1 MPEEISDECCEKV
14 PSAEE
19 ESSMDDGAKDESA
32 KDDGSMDDGA
42 DVDGMDDG
50 ADVESSM
57 DESADDYGT
66 EDDGADDYGTDD
78 YGTEDYGTED
88 ESSMDDGHEADTG
101 DWRPIVP
108 ITSYCAHLVDDYCN
122 DEYGSFFLDCCIL
135 DDGTSD
141 VAVDATMDAP
151 TADEC
156 QQEVENM
163 GFTDLEEFCT
173 MNSSD
178 FPACCLDVVPDYD
191 DTYEE
196 PDYEREMLL
205 QDAFDVLDPSGN
217 NLLEK
222 EEVSGF
228 YGLLWNKT
236 RHDLETKFTA
246 QKEAVMEDVK
256 AGNVDF

>member
-1 MPEEISDECCEKV
+1 
-14 PSAEE
+14 
-19 ESSMDDGAKDESA
+19 
-32 KDDGSMDDGA
+32 
-42 DVDGMDDG
+42 
-50 ADVESSM
+50 
-57 DESADDYGT
+57 
-66 EDDGADDYGTDD
+66 
-78 YGTEDYGTED
+78 
-88 ESSMDDGHEADTG
+88 
-101 DWRPIVP
+101 
-108 ITSYCAHLVDDYCN
+108 
-122 DEYGSFFLDCCIL
+122 
-135 DDGTSD
+135 
-141 VAVDATMDAP
+141 MDAP
-151 TADEC
+151 TSDEC
-156 QQEVENM
+156 QQKVEEYN
-163 GFTDLEEFCT
+163 FDDLEEFCT

-178 FPACCLDVVPDYD
+178 ACCLDVVPDYDGSIYD